1 MRRSGGMASVY
12 NNEGSFAWRTLFIPL
27 FMFSSARMYACTA
40 FERCPERSFTVD
52 SWNPS
57 LNSLEHIVALPECPV
72 ICLPVVY
79 VNFTLKG
86 CAVGGTFSYN
96 SVDSFTITNPAASH
110 CKRKLGGV

>member
-12 NNEGSFAWRTLFIPL
+12 NDEGRFAWRTLFTPL
-27 FMFSSARMYACTA
+27 FMFSFARMYDCMA
-40 FERCPERSFTVD
+40 FERCPERFFTVD

-79 VNFTLKG
+79 FNSTLKG

-96 SVDSFTITNPAASH
+96 SVDSFIITNPAASH
-110 CKRKLGGV
+110 CKRH